1 MIMILM
7 VMIIIT
13 MMMTSRHSSNG
24 DCHSSRCIFAVLLCS
39 FLLRKEG
46 EIFCYFSVSIS
57 EMS

>member
-7 VMIIIT
+7 MMIIIT

-24 DCHSSRCIFAVLLCS
+24 GCHPSRCIFAGLLCS
-39 FLLRKEG
+39 FLLLKEG
-46 EIFCYFSVSIS
+46 EIFYYFSVSIS